1 MNVGSIL
8 NDDPPPS
15 KKREATNTDDPT
27 RPEIT
32 NYQRHS
38 LVNLLNDPSPNNEN
52 LKQETK
58 ASKADA
64 KLDGNDSVIDNKEQ
78 LATFARRSSI
88 ADITNEEDVDI
99 SSGIDLASL
108 KDKEIKT
115 GNTEMAEED
124 ELSKINKLKSTNKP
138 RRYTEPPIWAREWI
152 SSSYQGTSN
161 GTPVDNTP
169 QSNLSSKPVFDKS
182 LTVSVDLEC
191 SITGVIPPP
200 SVTRTIAEWIY
211 ANFTE
216 IPDDQ
221 RKNVELEL
229 KFGTIIDKRAGHRI
243 DINVSTECIFTDNS
257 NTYFDMGVHEVGW
270 NDMCKFLDDLEKSYQ
285 DEIRK
290 SSQTNPNAP
299 KRKFNTLE
307 SDITDNFYQ
316 ITNRNEQPKS
326 IRVSKDN
333 LLDPPRYTAIN
344 KQRLSSLF
352 IHNPSSMY
360 DLRLSLSYENPIPD
374 NNIEGIIKKN
384 QPTLTRIK
392 KRNSWTHR
400 PTVTRFDM
408 TRVLVPRELKNKS
421 GKKIVEQD
429 QSFEVELEVDTLE
442 LFNGFDKFK
451 SGVDSIRFEELV
463 EIFVNNA
470 RCLNNRVTKLA
481 NK

>member
-8 NDDPPPS
+8 NDEPSPS
-15 KKREATNTDDPT
+15 KKTDNDDSGDSV
-27 RPEIT
+27 RPDMST
-32 NYQRHS
+32 YQRHS
-38 LVNLLNDPSPNNEN
+38 LVNLLNDPAPNNE
-52 LKQETK
+52 LKSKETK
-58 ASKADA
+58 KTGSEDEHPNFKVPVTES
-64 KLDGNDSVIDNKEQ
+64 NQQ
-78 LATFARRSSI
+78 LSPVLRRSSI
-88 ADITNEEDVDI
+88 ADITNENDVDI
-99 SSGIDLASL
+99 SSST
-108 KDKEIKT
+108 EHPIKQ
-115 GNTEMAEED
+115 EKSEKEED
-124 ELSKINKLKSTNKP
+124 ELARISKLKSTNKP
-138 RRYTEPPIWAREWI
+138 RRYIEPPVWAQEWI
-152 SSSYQGTSN
+152 PTLYQGTAN
-161 GTPVDNTP
+161 GTPIVNV
-169 QSNLSSKPVFDKS
+169 QESSLSSKPVFDRT
-182 LTVSVDLEC
+182 LTVNVDLEC

-221 RKNVELEL
+221 RKYVELEL

-285 DEIRK
+285 DDLRR
-290 SSQTNPNAP
+290 SSQANSNVP
-299 KRKFNTLE
+299 KRKFNMLE

-316 ITNRNEQPKS
+316 ITSRNEQPKS

-360 DLRLSLSYENPIPD
+360 DLRLSLSYENPIAD
-374 NNIEGIIKKN
+374 NNIDGIIKKN

-408 TRVLVPRELKNKS
+408 TRVLLPRELKNKS

-451 SGVDSIRFEELV
+451 SGADSIRFEELV

>member
-15 KKREATNTDDPT
+15 KKGEESPSGGSSA
-27 RPEIT
+27 

-38 LVNLLNDPSPNNEN
+38 IVNLLNDPAPNNE
-52 LKQETK
+52 LEKK
-58 ASKADA
+58 KDRI
-64 KLDGNDSVIDNKEQ
+64 LKEQ
-78 LATFARRSSI
+78 STNDASESITLKRSLVSDI
-88 ADITNEEDVDI
+88 ANDKNADIVNKSVENTPKSSDEKDELGVPAAEED
-99 SSGIDLASL
+99 
-108 KDKEIKT
+108 
-115 GNTEMAEED
+115 ED
-124 ELSKINKLKSTNKP
+124 ELSKLSKLKSTDKP
-138 RRYTEPPIWAREWI
+138 RRYSEPPIWAQEWM
-152 SSSYQGTSN
+152 SSVSQGLSN
-161 GTPVDNTP
+161 GTNISDIAR
-169 QSNLSSKPVFDKS
+169 SSLSSKPVFDTT

-191 SITGVIPPP
+191 SVTGIIPPP

-221 RKNVELEL
+221 RKYVELEL
-229 KFGTIIDKRAGHRI
+229 KFGTIVDKRAGHRI

-285 DEIRK
+285 EELRRI
-290 SSQTNPNAP
+290 PNINSLVP
-299 KRKFNTLE
+299 KRKFNMLE

-326 IRVSKDN
+326 IRISKDN

-360 DLRLSLSYENPIPD
+360 DLRLSLSFENPIPD
-374 NNIEGIIKKN
+374 NSIDGIIKKN

-408 TRVLVPRELKNKS
+408 TRVLMPRELKNKS

-451 SGVDSIRFEELV
+451 SGTDSIRFEELV